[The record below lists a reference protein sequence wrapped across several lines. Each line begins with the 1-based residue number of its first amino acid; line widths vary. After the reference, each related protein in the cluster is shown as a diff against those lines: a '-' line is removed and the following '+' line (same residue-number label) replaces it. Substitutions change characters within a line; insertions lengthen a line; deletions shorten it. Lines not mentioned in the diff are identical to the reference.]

1 MPKITVA
8 RFEKYPPEEPTGWAV
23 GFLVELENGR
33 SFYIDTTVGFDEA
46 NTDEEVLNAAW
57 EKLRESVNSQVQ
69 ALSSKPPI
77 LGRQF
82 TPPS

>member
-33 SFYIDTTVGFDEA
+33 SFYVDTTVGFEEA
-46 NTDEEVLNAAW
+46 NTDEEAVNVAW
-57 EKLRESVNSQVQ
+57 GKLQDSVNTQVE
-69 ALSSKPPI
+69 ALSNKSPI
-77 LGRQF
+77 VGREF
-82 TPPS
+82 IPPS